1 MFKIDSLKK
10 QAAAFWLPAC
20 LLRNVLLGAALGV
33 AFAVALPGSVNAAF
47 VEEEGEFGGQAEAQ
61 PPQEASPAPAVVPAE
76 NAQPENVQPE
86 NVQTKKALGAS
97 QAKKTPRT
105 KQTGQARGGKEDD
118 KEQSK
123 GQTTDQ
129 SAGKKPEDTD
139 HGAANDDKEKT
150 DWNLPKVQ
158 TVSSGGIAEEDGFGA
173 DDTAAGSVTS
183 SESGSLKKEQA
194 LGDIPQE
201 PEDMSTEDMS
211 TEEMQD
217 EEPSAGGQHL
227 PMEILLA
234 AGLLLGLLGV
244 FRVVRQQR
252 NDT

>member
-1 MFKIDSLKK
+1 MFKIDYLKK

-47 VEEEGEFGGQAEAQ
+47 VEEEGEFGAEAEAQ

-76 NAQPENVQPE
+76 NAQPENVQ
-86 NVQTKKALGAS
+86 TKKAFGAS
-97 QAKKTPRT
+97 QADKTPRT
-105 KQTGQARGGKEDD
+105 KQTGQAQGGKEDD

-129 SAGKKPEDTD
+129 SAGKKPEDMD

-183 SESGSLKKEQA
+183 LESGSLKKEQA

-201 PEDMSTEDMS
+201 PEDMS